1 MTKHTAQLYIIA
13 LHLFSGCCCSFQSRR
28 EKGTGKVDRKEKEG
42 EKKGNQ
48 VILLAK
54 YNTWHVAKAQET
66 AVHIAL
72 PVYAKGSHKPTSKRA
87 ADQLIV
93 GCNTRDVR
101 VSRHFES

>member
-1 MTKHTAQLYIIA
+1 MNKKEKFEYILTYYKLPI
-13 LHLFSGCCCSFQSRR
+13 FT
-28 EKGTGKVDRKEKEG
+28 EDRKEKEG

-66 AVHIAL
+66 AVRIAL